1 MGNPRLD
8 RVIVALDVETGDR
21 AMEIVRA
28 CEGMISF
35 FKVGK
40 QLFTAE
46 GPDVVRRIKETGNR
60 VFLDLKYH
68 DIPNTVAGA
77 TVEAVKLGADI
88 IDIHASGGLEMMK
101 RTMDAVSDYCA
112 AHSVKTPEIFA
123 ITILTSLDN
132 AGLEQIGFKGTSTDM
147 VSRLA
152 LLGKEAGITGVV
164 CSPYEISLV
173 KNCCGSTF
181 KTLTPGIRPHFFQSR
196 DDQKRVMT
204 PADAFNAGTDY
215 IVMGRPITKAA
226 KIEEALRKLDD
237 EIG

>member
-1 MGNPRLD
+1 MTDARMN
-8 RVIVALDVETGDR
+8 RVIVALDVETGNR

-28 CEGMISF
+28 CEGVISF

-46 GPDVVRRIKETGNR
+46 GPDIVHRIKCTGSR

-68 DIPNTVAGA
+68 DIPNTVANA

-88 IDIHASGGLEMMK
+88 IDIHASGGFEMMK
-101 RTMDAVSDYCA
+101 KTMDTVSDYCA
-112 AHSVKTPEIFA
+112 GHEVSMPEIFG
-123 ITILTSLDN
+123 ITILTSLNDDE
-132 AGLEQIGFKGTSTDM
+132 LKRIGYTGTAPQM
-147 VSRLA
+147 VARLA
-152 LLGKEAGITGVV
+152 ALGLEAGIRGVV
-164 CSPYEISLV
+164 CSPLEISLV
-173 KNCCGSTF
+173 KKTCGNDF
-181 KTLTPGIRPHFFQSR
+181 KTLTPGIRPLFAQSV

-215 IVMGRPITKAA
+215 IVIGRPITKAPD
-226 KIEEALRKLDD
+226 IEEVLKKLDN